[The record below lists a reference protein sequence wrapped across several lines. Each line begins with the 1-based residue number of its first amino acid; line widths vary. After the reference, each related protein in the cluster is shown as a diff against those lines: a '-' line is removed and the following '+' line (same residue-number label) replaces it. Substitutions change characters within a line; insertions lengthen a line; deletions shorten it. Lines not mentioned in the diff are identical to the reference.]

1 MKKLFLMVAVVV
13 GIAAVVRR
21 LVPAERRAE
30 FQESLAQAP
39 GAMMEHCMDM
49 MPEDSPP
56 KVMVSSFRRFEE
68 QNDELVRLLRSQ
80 NRLLKKQNTILE
92 AAVAGDSSE

>member
-1 MKKLFLMVAVVV
+1 MVALVV

-21 LVPAERRAE
+21 LAPAERRSE
-30 FQESLAQAP
+30 FRDSLAQAP
-39 GAMMEHCMDM
+39 GAMIEHCMAM

-80 NRLLKKQNTILE
+80 NRLLRKQNTILE
-92 AAVAGDSSE
+92 AAVASDSSE

>member
-1 MKKLFLMVAVVV
+1 MRKLFFMVVAVA

-21 LVPAERRAE
+21 LVPTERRAE
-30 FQESLAQAP
+30 LQDSLAQAP
-39 GAMMEHCMDM
+39 GAMMEHCMEM

-56 KVMVSSFRRFEE
+56 KVMMSSFRRFEE

-92 AAVAGDSSE
+92 AAVASDSSE

>member
-1 MKKLFLMVAVVV
+1 MKKFLFMVAVVV
-13 GIAAVVRR
+13 GVAAAVRR

-30 FQESLAQAP
+30 FRESLAHAP
-39 GAMMEHCMDM
+39 GAMMEHGMEM
-49 MPEDSPP
+49 MPEDSLP
-56 KVMVSSFRRFEE
+56 KVVMSSMRRFEE
-68 QNDELVRLLRSQ
+68 QNDELAALLRKQ

>member
-1 MKKLFLMVAVVV
+1 MVGVLIGIAVAV
-13 GIAAVVRR
+13 RR
-21 LVPAERRAE
+21 VVPAERRAE
-30 FQESLAQAP
+30 LQESLGRAP
-39 GAMMEHCMDM
+39 GAMIEHCMAM

-80 NRLLKKQNTILE
+80 NRLLRKQNTILE